1 MTTLINDIDK
11 AVAYEIITAMG
22 DDGLGALLTEND
34 LLAYMAV
41 PVTQFDFSYAAKG
54 NLKKLMLSVEKFLK
68 SSKLRINSY
77 TKEGLRAKLDAFWV
91 SPLSKEEKREMI
103 AEYRLVDGF
112 SEDGYAIFNQKS
124 YEAWKSIF
132 DKGQIPRFKYK
143 VPQFNKGS
151 KAVEV
156 IDGFPHVTYKNE
168 LIDGYWCA
176 PLDISVDMWSLIISN
191 STTTIKRMLQC
202 YLQLDVPNR
211 RMRLLDMQAKF
222 GIKWEVFNACNT
234 ALGRRAQR
242 TLNFSVVDADDETR
256 PRYWSTAMTR
266 GRMEEDQWVW
276 EPRPEVMEA
285 AEKVLRR
292 ENFPKVKELL

>member
-222 GIKWEVFNACNT
+222 GIKW
-234 ALGRRAQR
+234 
-242 TLNFSVVDADDETR
+242 
-256 PRYWSTAMTR
+256 
-266 GRMEEDQWVW
+266 
-276 EPRPEVMEA
+276 
-285 AEKVLRR
+285 
-292 ENFPKVKELL
+292 